1 MSNKSPKLFVEINES
16 NIIFVAGNYDDDLNF
31 SIVEKKISSI
41 DGFFSDELI
50 NLSQAVKIVKQNIE
64 IVENKI
70 NYVFKEITVILDQ
83 FNCSC
88 VNVSG
93 YKRLNQT
100 QILKENISYILNSL
114 KLTISDNE
122 KDKNILHIFN
132 SKSVLDGKVVENLP
146 IGLFGNFYNH
156 ELTFFLI
163 KKNDFKNIKQIF
175 SKNNLSVK
183 KIISKNFIE
192 GAQIIEMNRE
202 IETFYYIKIKKKSSS
217 VSFFDNSAFKYF
229 EQFDFGTN
237 ILTQDISKVCS
248 ISYEMIKNILANNI
262 LNTKDLKDNDL
273 VESKF
278 FNGENYRKIKK
289 KLIQEIVKARI
300 DEISNIILFKNTNTK
315 SFHFDNKKIFVVIE
329 DELFFNNFKDDFDY
343 CFSKNFKYKTV
354 LFKNFE
360 TDLLFNK
367 AAHLSVFGW
376 KKEAIPILQ
385 TKNSLI
391 TRIFK
396 TLFE

>member
-156 ELTFFLI
+156 ELTFF
-163 KKNDFKNIKQIF
+163 
-175 SKNNLSVK
+175 
-183 KIISKNFIE
+183 
-192 GAQIIEMNRE
+192 
-202 IETFYYIKIKKKSSS
+202 
-217 VSFFDNSAFKYF
+217 
-229 EQFDFGTN
+229 
-237 ILTQDISKVCS
+237 
-248 ISYEMIKNILANNI
+248 
-262 LNTKDLKDNDL
+262 
-273 VESKF
+273 
-278 FNGENYRKIKK
+278 
-289 KLIQEIVKARI
+289 
-300 DEISNIILFKNTNTK
+300 
-315 SFHFDNKKIFVVIE
+315 
-329 DELFFNNFKDDFDY
+329 
-343 CFSKNFKYKTV
+343 
-354 LFKNFE
+354 
-360 TDLLFNK
+360 
-367 AAHLSVFGW
+367 
-376 KKEAIPILQ
+376 
-385 TKNSLI
+385 
-391 TRIFK
+391 
-396 TLFE
+396 